1 MSVFS
6 MTLRTQFLLFVVII
20 HAVLIALAAQLRTT
34 NPPLFVAAEALLAV
48 SICLTVQLYR
58 GFVRPF
64 QLIAAGTA
72 AIQAKDFTMK
82 FVPVGQ
88 QEMDQLI
95 AVYNRMIDELRR
107 ERVSQHEKSFL
118 LERLIQASPAGIL
131 VLDFEGRIESA
142 NATAERFL
150 DQPAAALLGRL
161 PAALPAPWGPVLATL
176 TENQP
181 RALRLSG
188 LRTYRAHVAHFLD
201 RGFTRRFVVLEE
213 LTQELMQ
220 QEKQAYGKLIRMMSH
235 EINNSIGAI
244 NSILHSFHHYAPQ
257 LAAADRPDFTQALDV
272 SIARNT
278 QLANFIAN
286 FAHLVRL
293 PAPVPQPTDLHALLR
308 SICRLLQPQSAER
321 GIRWHLDFPAAPLV
335 LSFDAQQ
342 LEQALLNIA
351 KNALEAIGRDGNVW
365 VRTTA
370 QPPALVIEN
379 DGPGLSPEVSQRLFT
394 PFFSTK
400 RDGQGIGLTL
410 VRDILLGHGFAFQL
424 QTEAA
429 GRTAFRIKLS
439 REQTGI
445 FPEST

>member
-1 MSVFS
+1 

-34 NPPLFVAAEALLAV
+34 NPVLFVAAEALLLV
-48 SICLTVQLYR
+48 SIFLTIQLYR

-64 QLIAAGTA
+64 ELIAAGTA
-72 AIQAKDFTMK
+72 AIEAKDFSMK

-88 QEMDQLI
+88 REMDQLI
-95 AVYNRMIDELRR
+95 HVYNQMIDALRQ

-131 VLDFEGRIESA
+131 ILDFDGRIEGV
-142 NATAERFL
+142 NAAAEQFL
-150 DQPAAALLGRL
+150 NQPGAALLGQL
-161 PAALPAPWGPVLATL
+161 PAALPGAWGPALAGL
-176 TENQP
+176 ADNQP
-181 RALRLSG
+181 QALRLSG
-188 LRTYRAHVAHFLD
+188 LQTFRAHAAHFLD
-201 RGFTRRFVVLEE
+201 RGFTRRFIMLEE
-213 LTQELMQ
+213 LTQELIQ
-220 QEKQAYGKLIRMMSH
+220 QEKEAYGKLIRMISH

-257 LAAADRPDFTQALDV
+257 LHAHDQPDFTQALDV

-293 PAPVPQPTDLHALLR
+293 PPPTPQPTDLHALLR
-308 SICRLLQPQSAER
+308 GIGRLLQPQSEER
-321 GIRWHLDFPAAPLV
+321 RIKWHLELPASPLV
-335 LSFDAQQ
+335 LRFDAQQ
-342 LEQALLNIA
+342 LEQAVLNIT
-351 KNALEAIGRDGNVW
+351 KNALEAIGHDGNVW

-370 QPPALVIEN
+370 QPPAVFIEN
-379 DGPGLSPEVSQRLFT
+379 DGPCLSPEVSQRLFT

-410 VRDILLGHGFAFQL
+410 VRDILMAHGFAFQL
-424 QTEAA
+424 HSEEN
-429 GRTAFRIKLS
+429 GRTVFAIRFN
-439 REQTGI
+439 
-445 FPEST
+445 

>member
-1 MSVFS
+1 MSIYP
-6 MTLRTQFLLFVVII
+6 MTLRTKFLLFVVII
-20 HAVLIALAAQLRTT
+20 HAVLVTLAAQLRTT
-34 NPPLFVAAEALLAV
+34 NPTLFVAVEVLLLV
-48 SICLTVQLYR
+48 SIILTVQLYR

-72 AIQAKDFTMK
+72 AIEAKDFSMK

-88 QEMDQLI
+88 REMDQLI
-95 AVYNRMIDELRR
+95 HVYNQMIDALRQ

-131 VLDFEGRIESA
+131 ILDFNGRIEGV
-142 NATAERFL
+142 NAAAERFL
-150 DQPAAALLGRL
+150 GL
-161 PAALPAPWGPVLATL
+161 PAASLLGLVPGELPGAWGPALAGL
-176 TENQP
+176 TEDQP
-181 RALRLSG
+181 QALRLSG
-188 LRTYRAHVAHFLD
+188 LQTFRAQAAHFLD
-201 RGFTRRFVVLEE
+201 RGFTRRFIMLEE
-213 LTQELMQ
+213 LTQELIH
-220 QEKQAYGKLIRMMSH
+220 QEKEAYGKLIRMISH

-257 LAAADRPDFTQALDV
+257 LHADDRPDFTQALDV

-293 PAPVPQPTDLHALLR
+293 PPPVPQPTDLHALLR
-308 SICRLLQPQSAER
+308 SICRLLQPHSEER
-321 GIRWHLDFPAAPLV
+321 RIAWHLEVPPTPLV
-335 LSFDAQQ
+335 LRFDAQQ

-351 KNALEAIGRDGNVW
+351 KNALEAIGSGGNVW

-370 QPPALVIEN
+370 QPPAVFIEN
-379 DGPGLSPEVSQRLFT
+379 DGSRLSADVSQRLFT

-410 VRDILLGHGFAFQL
+410 VRDILLAHGFTFQL
-424 QTEAA
+424 RTEDT
-429 GRTAFRIKLS
+429 GRTVFSIQFS
-439 REQTGI
+439 
-445 FPEST
+445 